1 MILRSTQCDCCSAA
15 VAAAVGCVG
24 FASHPATG
32 VLVALAQE
40 VMARVA
46 QDDATVLFD
55 IVEGLLREKLFHS
68 AEIVGGILLSR
79 ASVSQHAGLH
89 AEALSMFADALKGRG
104 EHKRATA
111 YCKQSLLHRQLQKE
125 IASSPGSAFT
135 SPPPPPRPAS
145 AEMGGSSQQQ
155 QQQQQQPPPQEQQP
169 YTSWADRRRDRSG
182 LRGGGVALAGDAG
195 SGVDRTANLTP
206 SQKEYLPV
214 AELKFMEAQCLIAGG
229 EPGTAIP
236 ALEAILQFARTA
248 EMSATLGRV
257 YESSGLKRNAC
268 SMYKKTLRENPMAVE
283 TIVPL
288 LEMGSSGEEVLGII
302 DAALKGN
309 PGGVTMADLPWLPLY
324 VMGHAD
330 SCACRS
336 KEALANF
343 ARLEHLYPNNLGA
356 LLQVAKAHMDL
367 DQWDEALSAFKKAR
381 LVDDANVDLM
391 DCYGVV
397 MRQKTMPGG
406 LNRLAN
412 ELLSTDPMRA
422 EAWVV
427 MALYSEV
434 RGDKDK
440 ATVFVDKAL
449 ELKPNYA
456 MAFILKGSLVLAEG
470 NHEEAPKLFLQANHI
485 RKDIYS
491 YKGLVNAY
499 LQAGKF
505 RKAGFAAKEANEV
518 MPGDART
525 VLLTGSVWEHI
536 KGGMTDNRLK
546 AKRAYEKALRI
557 DPVFLDATLALVGL
571 HMEDKEYDTC
581 IDLLLKAVPH
591 HTRDTLHTKLAEV
604 YMLNGKLDDA
614 LESFHFA
621 ISLNPSCVKASQG
634 LERLEKVMRG
644 MDPDEDDDAMSSYGG
659 RPPSPT
665 Y

>member
-1 MILRSTQCDCCSAA
+1 
-15 VAAAVGCVG
+15 
-24 FASHPATG
+24 
-32 VLVALAQE
+32 
-40 VMARVA
+40 MARVA

-79 ASVSQHAGLH
+79 ASVSQYAGLH

-145 AEMGGSSQQQ
+145 DELGGSSQQQ
-155 QQQQQQPPPQEQQP
+155 QQQQQQQPPPHQEEQP

-182 LRGGGVALAGDAG
+182 LRGGGVALSGGAG

-288 LEMGSSGEEVLGII
+288 LEMGASGGDVLGII
-302 DAALKGN
+302 DAALKED

-470 NHEEAPKLFLQANHI
+470 NLEEAPKLFLQANHI

-536 KGGMTDNRLK
+536 KGGMTDNRHK

-644 MDPDEDDDAMSSYGG
+644 MDPDEDDDAMVSDQVGGDGGGDGGGNTSRSSYGG